1 MIKYV
6 LKRLLLMI
14 PVLLGVSFIVYG
26 IMSFTPGDPASA
38 ILGTSATKEQIDK
51 LNEELGMNDP
61 FVVRYVHYLE
71 DALHGDFGTAYR
83 TRQPVF
89 DEIFSRFGVTFR
101 IGVLSICLAVM
112 IGVPIGVIS
121 AVRQYSGLDFVSTIL
136 AMFFAAVPQF
146 WLAMMFVML
155 FSLKLGLLPSTFTGV
170 VTMKHFIMPVVTLA
184 MATAAS
190 ILRLTRSNMLET
202 IRQDYVRTGRAKG
215 ASEHTVIYKHALR
228 NALLPVI
235 TVIGNEFGYL
245 LGGTV
250 LVESIFGIPGL
261 GSLTITSIRSKDIPQ
276 TTACI
281 LFLAA
286 LNVVII
292 LIVDILYAYID
303 PRIKAKYVGGVR
315 RAKRQPAT

>member
-71 DALHGDFGTAYR
+71 DALHGDFGTSYR

-136 AMFFAAVPQF
+136 AMFFCRSAPVLAGNDVCYAVFAEAGPSAIHLHRSGHHETFYHACGDPGHGHGSQHTQADPF
-146 WLAMMFVML
+146 QHAGDHPA
-155 FSLKLGLLPSTFTGV
+155 GLC
-170 VTMKHFIMPVVTLA
+170 K
-184 MATAAS
+184 
-190 ILRLTRSNMLET
+190 
-202 IRQDYVRTGRAKG
+202 DRTGKG
-215 ASEHTVIYKHALR
+215 SV
-228 NALLPVI
+228 
-235 TVIGNEFGYL
+235 
-245 LGGTV
+245 
-250 LVESIFGIPGL
+250 
-261 GSLTITSIRSKDIPQ
+261 
-276 TTACI
+276 
-281 LFLAA
+281 
-286 LNVVII
+286 
-292 LIVDILYAYID
+292 
-303 PRIKAKYVGGVR
+303 
-315 RAKRQPAT
+315 

>member
-71 DALHGDFGTAYR
+71 DALHGDFGTSYR

-235 TVIGNEFGYL
+235 TYVGPMMAYTMTGSF
-245 LGGTV
+245 V
-250 LVESIFGIPGL
+250 VEKIFTIPGL
-261 GSLTITSIRSKDIPQ
+261 GNEFVSSIINRDYTMIMGTTI
-276 TTACI
+276 
-281 LFLAA
+281 FLAT
-286 LNVVII
+286 LMVVMNV
-292 LIVDILYAYID
+292 LVDIVYKLVD
-303 PRIKAKYVGGVR
+303 PRIKLK
-315 RAKRQPAT
+315 